1 MKYDHKQ
8 VEKKWQDIWDEKQCF
23 KAENGSDK
31 EKFYALVEFPYPS
44 GQGLHVGHPRSYTA
58 LDIVARKKRMQG
70 YKWLDVKEYLICRLT
85 GEFVM
90 TQETRVG
97 DGARVLVDERQR
109 LLQVGIGRDVVGDV
123 QDDCQQHHHNRKSV
137 V

>member
-23 KAENGSDK
+23 HAENDSDK

-70 YKWLDVKEYLICRLT
+70 YNVLYPMGWDDNGLH
-85 GEFVM
+85 
-90 TQETRVG
+90 QEPCSSGRGYQEEHRT
-97 DGARVLVDERQR
+97 
-109 LLQVGIGRDVVGDV
+109 LQEPA
-123 QDDCQQHHHNRKSV
+123 QEPWSV
-137 V
+137 VRLVA